1 MSLQARHGVWYYT
14 LHSQVQKR
22 GHHCARWLALHSW
35 SIAAGARVVAD
46 ERAAGTADD
55 GLGDPDDAAIGG
67 SQLGLA
73 AQDNLA
79 PRRAIEHDEFG
90 ILNACGVAAVVG
102 VEDFLDGAYF
112 LFDETILVVHGPP
125 PLVLYGVLVVRR
137 CQARHR
143 SQRAWQSPRCVK
155 GLGKRGVRLRTT
167 KLAANKKELS
177 SGPRN
182 A

>member
-1 MSLQARHGVWYYT
+1 MASVIPTMLPSAVRSLDLRRRTTLLPVVRSSTTNSASSTLVVW
-14 LHSQVQKR
+14 
-22 GHHCARWLALHSW
+22 
-35 SIAAGARVVAD
+35 
-46 ERAAGTADD
+46 
-55 GLGDPDDAAIGG
+55 
-67 SQLGLA
+67 
-73 AQDNLA
+73 
-79 PRRAIEHDEFG
+79 
-90 ILNACGVAAVVG
+90 AAVVG